1 MKAAFGKRGGPA
13 QQKREQAVIREIAEA
28 FALGMTAGV
37 IASGLNERRHDHEP
51 RPAPGGGTWSRK
63 QVERTIA
70 AHPRAM
76 QRAKQRREQERTRT
90 AAMVANSRTVV
101 PALQDE
107 ERYLIGEHDNAPE
120 PVRPSPY
127 EGLTW
132 SARQR
137 VEQET
142 RALEERCRLAQQAA
156 TLARFDLDVDFRF
169 YDPVRLLDSGR
180 FPTYPMLD
188 AHDRIGKLKL
198 AGEDT
203 WPKAVDALVAELT
216 RNTGKN
222 AHELLDAIT
231 GQPDVRAQLRRVV
244 YGLMREIALQRQ
256 ANLALRQQLGQTQP
270 VQREPAPTLGAVET
284 WLQRVK
290 DHADE
295 EWQRIRHALDNP
307 DG

>member
-13 QQKREQAVIREIAEA
+13 QQKREQAVIREIADA
-28 FALGMTAGV
+28 SALGMTAGV
-37 IASGLNERRHDHEP
+37 IASGLNEKRHDYEP

-63 QVERTIA
+63 QVERIIA

-76 QRAKQRREQERTRT
+76 QRANQRREVERQKLR
-90 AAMVANSRTVV
+90 
-101 PALQDE
+101 PAGKLVSIPHLEDHERLALE
-107 ERYLIGEHDNAPE
+107 EPS
-120 PVRPSPY
+120 PPSPY
-127 EGLTW
+127 EGL
-132 SARQR
+132 APPRRQR
-137 VEQET
+137 LEQET
-142 RALEERCRLAQQAA
+142 RELEERCRLAQQAA
-156 TLARFDLDVDFRF
+156 TLARFDLDEDFRF

-180 FPTYPMLD
+180 CPTYPMLE
-188 AHDRIGKLKL
+188 AHDRIGHLKL

-203 WPKAVDALVAELT
+203 WSKAVDALVAELT

-256 ANLALRQQLGQTQP
+256 ANLALRQQLGQKQP
-270 VQREPAPTLGAVET
+270 VQREPVPALGGVEA

-290 DHADE
+290 DQAAE

-307 DG
+307 EG